1 MELLLHYL
9 WRHKIFSLY
18 PLKTTLGLDLEII
31 DTGLPNIHS
40 GPDFFNAKLKI
51 NHILWVGNV
60 EIHQRASDWLVHGHQ
75 KDKRYDSVV
84 LHVVADSNC
93 VIHRSNGEEI
103 PQFELQVSDE
113 MKAGYQELLHSEVY
127 PKCYLVLPEL
137 SKLTIHSWLTSL
149 CIERYEERVEH
160 WLQCLKRRNY
170 NWRETFFIQLA
181 RNFGFGVNGDAFEHW
196 ASHLSF
202 VAMQKHRDNL
212 FQLEALFLGQ
222 AGLLS
227 DNHQD
232 DYFQNLKKEYAFLQH
247 KFNCQ
252 EISLEW
258 WRFLRLRPPNFTYI
272 RLVQLAYWCHSKEGI
287 ESELLE
293 IDNPDGIMEK
303 LQVQTTTYWDTH
315 YVFDKKSPRKIK
327 FLGKSSLRLL
337 LINTVVSYLFAYGE
351 YHHHAAYKL
360 HAQELLEHLK
370 AEDNRIIRSWDG
382 AGVPVHC
389 AADSQGLIQ
398 LQKKYCDAKKCLY
411 CRFGYQYLLKKR

>member
-1 MELLLHYL
+1 
-9 WRHKIFSLY
+9 
-18 PLKTTLGLDLEII
+18 
-31 DTGLPNIHS
+31 
-40 GPDFFNAKLKI
+40 
-51 NHILWVGNV
+51 
-60 EIHQRASDWLVHGHQ
+60 
-75 KDKRYDSVV
+75 
-84 LHVVADSNC
+84 
-93 VIHRSNGEEI
+93 
-103 PQFELQVSDE
+103 
-113 MKAGYQELLHSEVY
+113 
-127 PKCYLVLPEL
+127 
-137 SKLTIHSWLTSL
+137 
-149 CIERYEERVEH
+149 
-160 WLQCLKRRNY
+160 
-170 NWRETFFIQLA
+170 
-181 RNFGFGVNGDAFEHW
+181 HW

-258 WRFLRLRPPNFTYI
+258 WRFLRLRPSNFPYI